1 MIRRLASAHRLVALA
16 LGIGLIVAASTAASA
31 ATTQRTSWQR
41 SMLVYHD
48 ASRTDTAWQRHL
60 MRVDG
65 NGRFT
70 GQWLFDAAILTASSI
85 NGKDLMYAELDGQ
98 DLKALLDQTFADAA
112 RLDEAA
118 GELAAR
124 YGPPPAP
131 IRISITVPWFNPGN
145 HSLVL
150 PGSSAALDLSDPV
163 QRITATDWYL
173 DQIGSR
179 ATAAG
184 WRNLALYG
192 AYYHHEDAVE
202 VTGDATYVK
211 QFNIEAHTRG
221 LSTVWVP
228 GFSGP
233 NALSGTSL
241 GFDVVNVQPGY
252 AFLNAQYEGD
262 VDGSRLYAIGA
273 ESAKRHQA
281 YEYEVS
287 SAGESP
293 YERWIAHQYLA
304 VAEETG
310 ATSYP
315 QVFFAGTADDM
326 FDAMTGQAST
336 TGDRWATYN
345 DLADYL
351 AGGTLRNLEIRVPWA
366 PSAQAD
372 GSLQQVWMPAAGQ
385 NPTALRLDFG
395 DADSSHPWQ
404 GTLTVRVNRR
414 GGSGAAFAQR
424 SGAGE
429 MLGYDSLQVPLPI
442 TQDGDDAIVSVTV
455 TMSRQAGSP
464 WPYVQRLVAVQ
475 YALPVVASGTAGE
488 TSSAPIAVQTGPH
501 ADSVPSSLGYAAG
514 KLTDENISPTG
525 AWNWD
530 GAMGWNL
537 FDGRFSV
544 SIDLG
549 SRYPIASV
557 DVITHLD
564 QSAAV
569 NWPYGLAA
577 DIGSDCAPR
586 DTGIVGE
593 TCQSVGTAGPPTLTT
608 RPVNGSPLETAG
620 TFSLPVAD
628 VSGQYVTISGAG
640 TGWVLLDQIEVR
652 DSSGDIVSAGRPYT
666 VTPTPSVQQGART
679 AYADDSS
686 RLVDD
691 VVNPD
696 FRPQYSQMFSGIS
709 ATTGGTVQVTWR
721 HAHRMSFATVWMADA
736 NPGYAVVLPA
746 NVAIQ
751 WRNQNNHWQV
761 AGVVTPTTTR
771 GPSPNARLVLPGY
784 ARVTGIR
791 AELPGGSQGWYMLS
805 EISSQ

>member
-1 MIRRLASAHRLVALA
+1 LIRRLTSARRAVALA
-16 LGIGLIVAASTAASA
+16 LGIGLIAA
-31 ATTQRTSWQR
+31 ATTATSAAATQRTGWQR

-48 ASRTDTAWQRHL
+48 AARTDAAWKRHL

-70 GQWLFDAAILTASSI
+70 SQWLFDAAILTASSI
-85 NGKDLMYAELDGQ
+85 NGKDLMYGQ
-98 DLKALLDQTFADAA
+98 LTGPDLSALLDQTFADAA
-112 RLDEAA
+112 ALDHAA

-131 IRISITVPWFNPGN
+131 IKVSITVPWFNPRN
-145 HSLVL
+145 HGLAL
-150 PGSSAALDLSDPV
+150 PGSSGTLDLGDPV

-173 DQIGSR
+173 DQVGSR
-179 ATAAG
+179 ATSAG

-233 NALSGTSL
+233 NALNGANL

-273 ESAKRHQA
+273 ESARRHQA

-293 YERWIAHQYLA
+293 YERWVAHQYLA

-310 ATSYP
+310 ASAYP

-326 FDAMTGQAST
+326 FDAMTGQTST
-336 TGDRWATYN
+336 AGDRWAAYN

-351 AGGTLRNLEIRVPWA
+351 AGRTLRNLEIRVPWA

-385 NPTALRLDFG
+385 NPTAIRLDFD
-395 DADSSHPWQ
+395 DADGSHPWQ
-404 GTLTVRVNRR
+404 GTLTVRVNRQ
-414 GGSGAAFAQR
+414 GGTAAAFARR

-429 MLGYDSLQVPLPI
+429 LPGYDSLQVPLPI
-442 TQDGDDAIVSVTV
+442 TEIGNDTMTSVTI

-464 WPYVQRLVAVQ
+464 WPDVQRLVAVQ

-488 TSSAPIAVQTGPH
+488 ASSAPIAVQPGTHP
-501 ADSVPSSLGYAAG
+501 DTVPSSLGFAAG
-514 KLTDENISPTG
+514 KLTDGDLSPTG

-530 GAMGWNL
+530 GTMGWNL
-537 FDGRFSV
+537 FDGRFTV
-544 SIDLG
+544 TIDLG
-549 SRYPIASV
+549 RRYPIAAV
-557 DVITHLD
+557 DVMTHLD
-564 QSAAV
+564 QTAAV

-577 DIGSDCAPR
+577 DIGADCAPR

-593 TCQSVGTAGPPTLTT
+593 TCPAAGTAGPPTLTT

-620 TFSLPVAD
+620 TFSLPVAN
-628 VSGQYVTISGAG
+628 VSGQYVTVSGAG

-652 DSSGDIVSAGRPYT
+652 DSTGAVVSADRPYT

-691 VVNPD
+691 VLNPD
-696 FRPQYSQMFSGIS
+696 FRPQYSQMFSGVS
-709 ATTGGTVQVTWR
+709 AVAGGTAQVTWR
-721 HAHRMSFATVWMADA
+721 QAHRMTFATVWMADV
-736 NPGYAVVLPA
+736 NPGYGVVLPA

-751 WRNQNNHWQV
+751 WRNQNNHWQRG
-761 AGVVTPTTTR
+761 GVVTPATTR
-771 GPSPNARLVLPGY
+771 GPSPNARLILPGY

-791 AELPGGSQGWYMLS
+791 VNLPGGSQGWYMLS
-805 EISSQ
+805 EISTQ